1 MATRIPPEILHTI
14 FKELENHHLSK
25 YILVSKYWCSNILP
39 ILWSNPLE
47 KMYWQYHYRII
58 EVYISCLN
66 KESKQ
71 ILREHNIIHEAT
83 KESFSATYDYTQY
96 LREVEFNGLYEAC
109 GNWLHLIS
117 DNDLNPSYNNNEE
130 EEEDDDDENH
140 DDGEDF
146 ATRLFNK
153 CFHYARFSESRL
165 SDSIKKSKKDN
176 IYDKQL
182 QSRIIFKEVL
192 KLFVE
197 NRLIRYKLIIQSGF
211 YSFNHLS
218 VIPEIIPNGSHLD
231 FMRINSNNQHSV
243 LESLSPT
250 FTSIDK
256 LTIKCDDDDDGL
268 ASYLINGLPTINF
281 LKIHMTNKDMP
292 KLSNSINE
300 VLIKNKDSLIHLWL
314 KQGDAK
320 NMKPS
325 FWTEDTLIPFISSSP
340 TNSLNR
346 LTEFSLSI
354 DASVNL
360 IHLSTIIQNTCG
372 LLEYLF
378 LKWEIEQDSQNSCLL
393 FQSILENCQKLSG
406 IFITTS
412 IDTIKFI
419 PRFLMECSKLKY
431 LGVDCLRKDNLDL
444 TDWLPKIG
452 MAIRNRNNNDS
463 LTQIELLGF
472 YFKFISSVKS
482 FNEFLDDCSSNNGDK
497 CEKDDLL
504 ELYFHNAIDWMN
516 EEKIILLRQ
525 YANSDKI
532 QCSLSEIDEIVL
544 YNIENNILT
553 KGRINYYKYCHQ
565 KSKLQP
571 QQSRAQPPDSWIR
584 WIHNQIEFGR
594 TPLCTFL
601 FHPTGWAKDVS
612 APPTL
617 LIPRCGFISRPLAP
631 IRKVK
636 LNTFAID
643 GEEMLSMEIV

>member
-109 GNWLHLIS
+109 GN
-117 DNDLNPSYNNNEE
+117 
-130 EEEDDDDENH
+130 
-140 DDGEDF
+140 
-146 ATRLFNK
+146 
-153 CFHYARFSESRL
+153 CESRL

-243 LESLSPT
+243 LESLT
-250 FTSIDK
+250 
-256 LTIKCDDDDDGL
+256 
-268 ASYLINGLPTINF
+268 SYLINGLPTINF

-314 KQGDAK
+314 KQGGNCFNLDIFKQCKNLKTLRITDSHLSDAK

-544 YNIENNILT
+544 YNIENNIL
-553 KGRINYYKYCHQ
+553 
-565 KSKLQP
+565 
-571 QQSRAQPPDSWIR
+571 
-584 WIHNQIEFGR
+584 
-594 TPLCTFL
+594 
-601 FHPTGWAKDVS
+601 
-612 APPTL
+612 
-617 LIPRCGFISRPLAP
+617 
-631 IRKVK
+631 
-636 LNTFAID
+636 
-643 GEEMLSMEIV
+643 

>member
-1 MATRIPPEILHTI
+1 MSTRIPPEILHTI

-25 YILVSKYWCSNILP
+25 YILVCKYWCSNILP

-47 KMYWQYHYRII
+47 KMYWQYHYQII

-83 KESFSATYDYTQY
+83 KEGFSSTHDYTQY
-96 LREVEFNGLYEAC
+96 LREVEFIGFYEAC

-117 DNDLNPSYNNNEE
+117 DNDSNSSYNNNEE
-130 EEEDDDDENH
+130 EDDDDDENH

-182 QSRIIFKEVL
+182 QSRIIFKELL

-211 YSFNHLS
+211 YTFNHLS

-231 FMRINSNNQHSV
+231 LMRINSNNQHSV
-243 LESLSPT
+243 LESLSST

-256 LTIKCDDDDDGL
+256 FTIKCDDDDDGL

-281 LKIHMTNKDMP
+281 LKIHMTNKEMP

-314 KQGDAK
+314 KQGGNCFNLDIFKQCKNLKTLRITDSHLSDAK

-360 IHLSTIIQNTCG
+360 IHLSTIIQNSCG

-393 FQSILENCQKLSG
+393 FQSILENCQRLSG

-419 PRFLMECSKLKY
+419 PRFLMKCSKLKY
-431 LGVDCLRKDNLDL
+431 LGVDCLKKDILDL

-497 CEKDDLL
+497 REKDDLL

-532 QCSLSEIDEIVL
+532 QCTLSEIDEIVL
-544 YNIENNILT
+544 YNIESNVL
-553 KGRINYYKYCHQ
+553 
-565 KSKLQP
+565 
-571 QQSRAQPPDSWIR
+571 
-584 WIHNQIEFGR
+584 
-594 TPLCTFL
+594 
-601 FHPTGWAKDVS
+601 
-612 APPTL
+612 
-617 LIPRCGFISRPLAP
+617 
-631 IRKVK
+631 
-636 LNTFAID
+636 
-643 GEEMLSMEIV
+643 